1 MYTGPLGRDWLI
13 KNGVRLYFDL
23 GSLRIGKTYVPMVED
38 IHIASI
44 LRTNRKTILKPQ
56 STTVCLAKHRNHAH
70 LVNKTVEVSAVDDS
84 FVSKEPGLMLG
95 NALAKTKP
103 SRAIP
108 VLLINNTNKTFRLRR
123 GCIIGR
129 INVVDEGAIAS
140 ITKEE
145 AKDSTSQ
152 DLTDG
157 IDVPPEHREMITELL
172 EQNKDLFAK
181 TDAELGH
188 TSTIQM
194 KIDTTEEATCC
205 RSSHR

>member
-1 MYTGPLGRDWLI
+1 
-13 KNGVRLYFDL
+13 
-23 GSLRIGKTYVPMVED
+23 
-38 IHIASI
+38 
-44 LRTNRKTILKPQ
+44 
-56 STTVCLAKHRNHAH
+56 
-70 LVNKTVEVSAVDDS
+70 
-84 FVSKEPGLMLG
+84 MLG

-103 SRAIP
+103 SRAISF
-108 VLLINNTNKTFRLRR
+108 LLINNTNKTFRLRR

-172 EQNKDLFAK
+172 EQNRDLFAK

-194 KIDTTEEATCC
+194 KIDTGNHPPIKM
-205 RSSHR
+205 RSYRTPLKKRRVVDQAIDDMLGANIIRRSKSPWSFL